1 MKSNRA
7 GLGCANPNKVPKDK
21 NSFLT
26 DEAKLALSKYQSDYV
41 KYDGIPENYH
51 PDSEALFGI

>member
-7 GLGCANPNKVPKDK
+7 GLGCANPNKVPEGK

-26 DEAKLALSKYQSDYV
+26 DEAKLALK
-41 KYDGIPENYH
+41 E
-51 PDSEALFGI
+51 

>member
-7 GLGCANPNKVPKDK
+7 GLGCANLNKVPEDK

-26 DEAKLALSKYQSDYV
+26 DKAKLALGKFQPFLLN
-41 KYDGIPENYH
+41 KQNL
-51 PDSEALFGI
+51 ALNE

>member
-7 GLGCANPNKVPKDK
+7 GLGCANLNKVPEDT

-26 DEAKLALSKYQSDYV
+26 DKAKLALGK
-41 KYDGIPENYH
+41 
-51 PDSEALFGI
+51 F

>member
-7 GLGCANPNKVPKDK
+7 GLEDSPGGGNVRAAGKRGEECANPNKVPEDT

-26 DEAKLALSKYQSDYV
+26 DEANLALK
-41 KYDGIPENYH
+41 E
-51 PDSEALFGI
+51 

>member
-7 GLGCANPNKVPKDK
+7 GLGCANPNKVPEDT

-26 DEAKLALSKYQSDYV
+26 DEAKLALGK
-41 KYDGIPENYH
+41 
-51 PDSEALFGI
+51 F